1 MLPFLSTP
9 QEAFVSHPWLSQ
21 PNVAGD
27 HRSGQEVDAMRL
39 YLYDDFNNCMV
50 SSHRSVKTAARKH
63 NQILAVISKRSPG
76 AYLPLSLRT
85 KEVDERGFV
94 RYVVV
99 DDDTRD
105 EFNAAILNDDD
116 WGAT

>member
-1 MLPFLSTP
+1 MLPFLQTP
-9 QEAFVSHPWLSQ
+9 WEAVLHSPWLSQ

-63 NQILAVISKRSPG
+63 NQILAAISKRSPG

-105 EFNAAILNDDD
+105 EFMFQILDDPD
-116 WGAT
+116 WGTA